1 MHPHAELYINHFIF
15 LSFDFFTTLW
25 KVFWLPFLLWPPP
38 LLLSWLVLNLHSLL
52 DQRIPKVN
60 SLVSEP
66 VLIHMPVFFL
76 LTCKFELKPHLFWN
90 RHSLFFYARS
100 TFLPGSY
107 FDLRVELHAY
117 DKDTSKPTPKP
128 YDQFKTTIRKDKG
141 KWVDVNKFFKIKS
154 QPVIE
159 NWKFNWTDSIEK
171 HYASVL
177 QNGQK
182 PIQVAVA
189 ARAWR
194 KLRLTEPG
202 LYEIKVQYGSK
213 KSYTVQ
219 YQVVEVDATTH
230 PKHIIYPLSLA

>member
-1 MHPHAELYINHFIF
+1 MCPHAEFYINHFIF

-38 LLLSWLVLNLHSLL
+38 LLLSWLAPNIHSLL

-219 YQVVEVDATTH
+219 YQVVEVDATAH
-230 PKHIIYPLSLA
+230 PKQSIHPVSLA